1 MELSV
6 VIPCLNEEE
15 TIGKC
20 LDKASS
26 TLEKN
31 QVSYE
36 IIVADNGSTDN
47 SIKISKTF
55 PKVRVIRVEKK
66 GYGSALKK
74 GIEHADGK
82 FILMADADDSY
93 DFNDIMKFL
102 NKTRSGYKLV
112 QGCIFNFGSK

>member
-66 GYGSALKK
+66 VTDL
-74 GIEHADGK
+74 
-82 FILMADADDSY
+82 L
-93 DFNDIMKFL
+93 
-102 NKTRSGYKLV
+102 
-112 QGCIFNFGSK
+112 